1 MPHGATTTVARR
13 FESSSVVGEWR
24 NTGAPVT
31 ELRKGSVRLPDAI
44 AGDAKNEGSQYWCA
58 WFMDDVSPRI
68 RSW

>member
-13 FESSSVVGEWR
+13 FERSLVVGKWR

-31 ELRKGSVRLPDAI
+31 ELRKGSVRLPEAI